1 MIPNP
6 TPVTAT
12 FNGMWITNARVTAQA
27 GRVDAKVQAYDPITK
42 HLLAT
47 VSKDVRGKVLTP
59 ELLEAITS
67 NLKRIADRNSDI
79 RTIHVAAPDPSKNV
93 AILVIFSE
101 GRSYSI
107 RDAFALA
114 VTDAEFAAVFTETMN
129 FIAA

>member
-12 FNGMWITNARVTAQA
+12 FNGMWITNARIAVQA
-27 GRVDAKVQAYDPITK
+27 GKVDAKLQAYDPITK

-79 RTIHVAAPDPSKNV
+79 RTIHVTAPDPSKNV
-93 AILVIFSE
+93 AILVMFSE
-101 GRSYSI
+101 GRSYNI

-114 VTDAEFAAVFTETMN
+114 AIDVEFAEVFTETMS